1 MGQLPVEIILVGFQK
16 QLMGHAP
23 GGISALICRLHRPSL
38 RSKCPSDCGA
48 FSLLPAASLSH
59 PLPTKLVLR
68 PSVLQVRQERSGLC
82 GSILRGT
89 GSWTLHPN
97 AKGNL
102 GLNGAFF
109 ATELGH
115 AGGGAMPVKERCSHP
130 LQWICSWIFCCAG
143 TSPLDSLTRRRYY
156 LFISDCGKPYSLSRG
171 WREGDCWKRPLNY
184 LAHFSRQGFFF
195 FKQKEINTEHNN
207 LKIQPQLWKIFQWV

>member
-1 MGQLPVEIILVGFQK
+1 MLLEESLRWSVGSIAPHWGPNALVTAG
-16 QLMGHAP
+16 
-23 GGISALICRLHRPSL
+23 PSL
-38 RSKCPSDCGA
+38 SY
-48 FSLLPAASLSH
+48 LLPASPTHSPPNWCWDPLCSKWDKKEVASAAASCEA
-59 PLPTKLVLR
+59 
-68 PSVLQVRQERSGLC
+68 QEAEHSIP
-82 GSILRGT
+82 ILREI
-89 GSWTLHPN
+89 WDWMEP
-97 AKGNL
+97 
-102 GLNGAFF
+102 FF
-109 ATELGH
+109 ATKLGH
-115 AGGGAMPVKERCSHP
+115 AGGGAMPVKVRCSHP

-207 LKIQPQLWKIFQWV
+207 LKIQPQLWKIFQWL